1 MGMSLYEIDTNIK
14 AILDSMYDTVD
25 ENGEV
30 KEVDL
35 TALKQ
40 LQAERKVKLE
50 NIALYIKNIEAEAKA
65 IKEEEKA
72 LKTRRERLEKKSER
86 LQDLMIMSMKEAK
99 DPEISTARFTARL
112 KDNIVTNVLDESLIP
127 DEYFTVHPATR
138 TPNLNAIKAA
148 IKAGTEV
155 AGAEN
160 TIHTTI
166 NIK

>member
-1 MGMSLYEIDTNIK
+1 MGMSLYEIDSNIK

-30 KEVDL
+30 KDIDLDAL
-35 TALKQ
+35 TA

-86 LQDLMIMSMKEAK
+86 LQNLMITSMQEAG
-99 DPEISTARFTARL
+99 DPELKTARFVAKL
-112 KDNIVTNVLDESLIP
+112 KDNEVTEILDEQQIP
-127 DEYFTVHPATR
+127 DMYFTVHPETR
-138 TPNLNAIKAA
+138 TPDKAA
-148 IKAGTEV
+148 IKKALKAGEEIK
-155 AGAEN
+155 GAQI